1 MLWLWIAIGG
11 ALGSTTR
18 YTVERYVETI
28 LGYPSP
34 LGVFLINTTGSFL
47 LGVFVS
53 ATQNHTTWPIE
64 IRLLVTIGFLGS
76 YTTFSTLTVATMQSA
91 MIPDLPKALLN
102 ILGSFAIGLI
112 AATLG
117 ILAGRTI

>member
-47 LGVFVS
+47 LGIFVS
-53 ATQNHTTWPIE
+53 AAQNHTTWPIE
-64 IRLLVTIGFLGS
+64 VRLLVTIGFLGS